1 MAKLDEECRR
11 FIVRALA
18 CSVSPSEIARA
29 ANVYFTAR
37 ISEHDVRLYD
47 PTHGLSPDRIT
58 PYLIRLF
65 AATRADYAAGLE
77 SWAEERAAGRG
88 TSGERLAL
96 LQRTLDTFYDGAEVS
111 NFTPSQQWLAL
122 EILEEARKIS
132 NGEYEQS
139 GDAAA
144 GDARMILLITLSKDV
159 YELLED
165 YAADS

>member
-1 MAKLDEECRR
+1 MTMLSEECQR

-18 CSVSPSEIARA
+18 CSMPPSEVARA
-29 ANVYFTAR
+29 ANTYFAAH
-37 ISEHDVRLYD
+37 ISEQDVRLYD
-47 PTHGLSPDRIT
+47 PTQDLSPDRIT

-65 AATRADYAAGLE
+65 AAARADYAAGLE
-77 SWAEERAAGRG
+77 SWAKARAAGRA
-88 TSGERLAL
+88 TSGYRLAL
-96 LQRTLDTFYDGAEVS
+96 LQGALDTFYDGTDVS
-111 NFTPSQQWLAL
+111 KFTPSQQWLAL

-139 GDAAA
+139 GDAA

-159 YELLED
+159 DELLED